1 MDLYQTLQGILNKIN
16 DGILEAKY
24 ENSEKK
30 MLQVVLD
37 NQARL
42 GEGLLIVG
50 GLLKAILS
58 DEIEVQ
64 IMPGKGDPKH

>member
-16 DGILEAKY
+16 EGVLEARYKDDPK
-24 ENSEKK
+24 E
-30 MLQVVLD
+30 MLRIVLD

-42 GEGLLIVG
+42 GEAMLIVG

-58 DEIEVQ
+58 DEIEIQ
-64 IMPGKGDPKH
+64 IMPGKDDVKH